1 MRSLAFFVLAGF
13 ALGLAGCAKTP
24 SPGLCQEA
32 CKRYVELTGTAKRQ
46 QLARLPQEY
55 KEKFDAKIDTDGKAI
70 EDACVERCKVDG
82 SIAAAE
88 CLASAKSNEDLAS
101 CRAEFGGGK

>member
-1 MRSLAFFVLAGF
+1 MRPLAFFVLAGF
-13 ALGLAGCAKTP
+13 ALGIAGCAKTP
-24 SPGLCQEA
+24 SPALCLAA

-55 KEKFDAKIDTDGKAI
+55 KEKFDAKIGTDGGPI
-70 EDACVERCKVDG
+70 VDACVERCQVDG

-88 CLASAKSNEDLAS
+88 CLVATKTNEDLAA
-101 CRAEFGGGK
+101 CRAEFGQQ